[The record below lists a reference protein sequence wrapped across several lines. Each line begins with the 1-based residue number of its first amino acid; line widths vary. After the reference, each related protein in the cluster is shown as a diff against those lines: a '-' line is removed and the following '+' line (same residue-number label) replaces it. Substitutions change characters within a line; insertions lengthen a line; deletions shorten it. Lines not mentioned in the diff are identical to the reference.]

1 MTLID
6 IINDHK
12 EDPVTLREHLRVI
25 ITIKEKVLSYYMDV
39 TDAYHVNLRNISVNC
54 KDWANLFKSFTYL
67 FTSYE
72 SVILRKLVDKFRM
85 DLGVQKVN
93 NVRGSAFVKA
103 LYELYIENQA
113 KEREISNIKQ
123 NMDHSK
129 NDTMSHTRTNNSIV
143 SGNTRDFQDMV
154 RDERADLLSD
164 MLTMGRG
171 AHRENEKGSKVVS
184 LVEQNPQDAKSM
196 TNDALLKNLEQLDG
210 VIYKEGR
217 EKRSK
222 QNLLDSLMSTLNTN
236 SKDYDSLLDNI
247 HEMQGVYKKM
257 LIFAQENCP
266 EVLKECKKPKFD
278 EIEQFEKNR
287 NFYKKALNSGMLK

>member
-1 MTLID
+1 
-6 IINDHK
+6 
-12 EDPVTLREHLRVI
+12 
-25 ITIKEKVLSYYMDV
+25 
-39 TDAYHVNLRNISVNC
+39 
-54 KDWANLFKSFTYL
+54 
-67 FTSYE
+67 
-72 SVILRKLVDKFRM
+72 
-85 DLGVQKVN
+85 
-93 NVRGSAFVKA
+93 
-103 LYELYIENQA
+103 
-113 KEREISNIKQ
+113 
-123 NMDHSK
+123 
-129 NDTMSHTRTNNSIV
+129 
-143 SGNTRDFQDMV
+143 MV

-184 LVEQNPQDAKSM
+184 LVEHNPQDAKFM

-222 QNLLDSLMSTLNTN
+222 QNLLDSLMSTLNKN

-257 LIFAQENCP
+257 RKLFMRLKLIVTFAQENCP

-278 EIEQFEKNR
+278 EIEQFDKNR
-287 NFYKKALNSGMLK
+287 NFYKKAMNSGMLK